1 VIAATNTDLERMVAD
16 GRFREDLYYRL
27 NVIRLR
33 VPPLRE
39 RRSEVPAIV
48 NYYVNHYSAKFG
60 RKDVQI
66 TPQTIDLLMVC
77 DWPGNVRQLCN
88 EIQRVVA
95 RAEDS
100 TVITPDHLSSELC
113 RVSASVTAPGDV
125 PQFAAPAPAS
135 FGGQGVTLAEAMAD
149 LERRMISEAL
159 RKHSGNISRTA
170 RELGL
175 TRRGLYLKLE
185 RYSLKVASA

>member
-1 VIAATNTDLERMVAD
+1 MVAE

-33 VPPLRE
+33 VPPLCE
-39 RRSEVPAIV
+39 RRSEIPAIV
-48 NYYVNHYSAKFG
+48 NYYINHYSAKFN
-60 RKDVQI
+60 RRDIQI

-88 EIQRVVA
+88 EIQRIIA
-95 RAEDS
+95 RSEDGAL
-100 TVITPDHLSSELC
+100 ITSEHLSPELK
-113 RVSASVTAPGDV
+113 RISVPISLPSSVTP
-125 PQFAAPAPAS
+125 FSSNSINAS
-135 FGGQGVTLAEAMAD
+135 GPPSTLADAMGE
-149 LERRMISEAL
+149 LERRMIADAM
-159 RKHSGNISRTA
+159 RRHKGNISRAA

-185 RYSLKVASA
+185 RYSLNAASA